1 MVIHK
6 VGVAGL
12 PRIYSSPPSP
22 AHRVSPEPGNE
33 ARPKKVVQLWRQ
45 MLSATEAA
53 TSNTAQEPTDAFSGR
68 H

>member
-1 MVIHK
+1 MWVLT
-6 VGVAGL
+6 GVS
-12 PRIYSSPPSP
+12 IYSGKINT
-22 AHRVSPEPGNE
+22 ALLTEPGNE